1 MLARSTDGIR
11 VIQYTFGPIG
21 CAVVHRLTEPGG
33 HQPSQS
39 RKGLRRDDRR
49 GDRELVV
56 APVFPNSRRT
66 GE

>member
-1 MLARSTDGIR
+1 MTDGIR

-21 CAVVHRLTEPGG
+21 CAVVRRLTELGG
-33 HQPSQS
+33 HQASQR

-49 GDRELVV
+49 GDRELIVAAVV
-56 APVFPNSRRT
+56 PNARRA